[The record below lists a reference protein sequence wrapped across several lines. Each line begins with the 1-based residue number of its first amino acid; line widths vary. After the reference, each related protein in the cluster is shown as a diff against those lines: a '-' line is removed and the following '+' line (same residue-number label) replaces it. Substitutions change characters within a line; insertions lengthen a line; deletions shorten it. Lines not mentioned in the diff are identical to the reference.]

1 MRAVVRVAVAAVL
14 VAAVF
19 LVFALVSP
27 DNRGAS
33 DATVVQTYDSSF
45 IELWVRGCV
54 SSGDT
59 VAFCRCA
66 IDEYTTR
73 LQPFEFEIAAA
84 VALSDGQVSE
94 LPEHLRDVVAAV
106 ERDCG

>member
-1 MRAVVRVAVAAVL
+1 MRAVFPVAVAAGL
-14 VAAVF
+14 VAGLF

-27 DNRGAS
+27 ENREAS
-33 DATVVQTYDSSF
+33 LATVVQPYDSSF
-45 IELWVRGCV
+45 IDLWVRGCI

-59 VAFCRCA
+59 EAFCRCA

-84 VALSDGQVSE
+84 VAQSDGQVSE
-94 LPEHLRDVVAAV
+94 LPEHLQDVVAAV
-106 ERDCG
+106 ERGCR